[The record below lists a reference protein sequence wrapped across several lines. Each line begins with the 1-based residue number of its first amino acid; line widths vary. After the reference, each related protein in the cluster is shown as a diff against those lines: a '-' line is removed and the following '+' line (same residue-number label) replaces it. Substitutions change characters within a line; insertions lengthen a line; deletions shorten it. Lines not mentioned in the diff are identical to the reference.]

1 MTGTEDLGDIT
12 SYLHKLDKTA
22 VCNLGLVLG
31 LDYTRLQ
38 GMMDSPTFLQDMLAA
53 WLQKVDKV
61 QQVGVPTW
69 KKLVEALRDPRV
81 GQNGISTNIEQDKL
95 KPQ

>member
-1 MTGTEDLGDIT
+1 MTETENVGDIT
-12 SYLHKLDKTA
+12 SYLHELNKPA

-31 LDYTRLQ
+31 LGYTRLQ

-53 WLQKVDKV
+53 WLQRVDNV

-69 KKLVEALRDPRV
+69 KKLVEALKDPIV

>member
-1 MTGTEDLGDIT
+1 MTGTEDLADIT
-12 SYLHKLDKTA
+12 SYLHKLDKTT
-22 VCNLGLVLG
+22 VCKLGLVLG

-38 GMMDSPTFLQDMLAA
+38 GMMDSPTFLQSMLAA
-53 WLQKVDKV
+53 WLQRVDKV
-61 QQVGVPTW
+61 QQVGLPTW

>member
-1 MTGTEDLGDIT
+1 MEDLGDIT
-12 SYLHKLDKTA
+12 SYLHKLDKAA
-22 VCNLGLVLG
+22 VCKLGLVLG

-38 GMMDSPTFLQDMLAA
+38 DMMDSPTFLQSMLAA
-53 WLQKVDKV
+53 WLQGVDQV

-69 KKLVEALRDPRV
+69 EKLVEALKDPRV
-81 GQNGISTNIEQDKL
+81 GQNGISTKIEKDKL

>member
-12 SYLHKLDKTA
+12 GYLHKVDKTA

-31 LDYTRLQ
+31 LEYTRLQ
-38 GMMDSPTFLQDMLAA
+38 GMMDSPTFLQSMLAV
-53 WLQKVDKV
+53 WLQGVDQV

-69 KKLVEALRDPRV
+69 EKLVEALKDPRV
-81 GQNGISTNIEQDKL
+81 GQNGISTKIEKDKL